1 MGSARLLIGDDIKQ
15 HIFTLVKKLIG
26 AGKMIRKERDK
37 NSGFTMSTVAEKA
50 NTSLAISTTVGTYE
64 NRRTN

>member
-1 MGSARLLIGDDIKQ
+1 MIGIEKD
-15 HIFTLVKKLIG
+15 
-26 AGKMIRKERDK
+26 E

-64 NRRTN
+64 YRR

>member
-1 MGSARLLIGDDIKQ
+1 MGEDIKQ
-15 HIFTLVKKLIG
+15 HIFTFLKVINLCRNEKKQEKTFG
-26 AGKMIRKERDK
+26 ESKERDE

-64 NRRTN
+64 NRR

>member
-1 MGSARLLIGDDIKQ
+1 MGEDIKQ

-64 NRRTN
+64 